1 VENNM
6 KARIQALVAVGLLAG
21 PMAAQATVVYQFS
34 LDANG
39 DVGPLQIRLTVDDF
53 VPEGS
58 LAITSLGA
66 PSISFTSGTPLNPA
80 QSFFGFDQDPAETL
94 IGLALFEASQE
105 VLLTVSYPADFF
117 AFSRSF
123 DQEGTFS
130 STRGLVRSGLSIETR
145 APVATLCVSSTGLCD
160 LTVPEPGSLAL
171 LGFGLA
177 VLGVGRLRRA
187 A

>member
-1 VENNM
+1 M
-6 KARIQALVAVGLLAG
+6 KARILGLMAVGLLAG
-21 PMAAQATVVYQFS
+21 PLSAQATVVYQFS
-34 LDANG
+34 LGANG
-39 DVGPLQIRLTVDDF
+39 TVGPVQIRLTADDF
-53 VPEGS
+53 VPVGD

-66 PSISFTSGTPLNPA
+66 SSISFTSGTPLNPA
-80 QSFFGFDQDPAETL
+80 QSVFGFDQDPAETL
-94 IGLALFEASQE
+94 IGIALFGAAAEE
-105 VLLTVSYPADFF
+105 VLFTVGYPSDFF

-145 APVATLCVSSTGLCD
+145 VPVATLCVSSMGLCD

-177 VLGVGRLRRA
+177 ILGVGRLRRA